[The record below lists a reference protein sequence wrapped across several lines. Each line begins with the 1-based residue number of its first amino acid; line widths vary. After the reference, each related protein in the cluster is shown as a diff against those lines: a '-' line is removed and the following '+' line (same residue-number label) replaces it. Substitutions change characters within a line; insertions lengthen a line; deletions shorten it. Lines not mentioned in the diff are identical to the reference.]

1 MLLRNFYRPVL
12 FAAIAVFALMPA
24 AHAGFRDDLMKSF
37 GTLLNGS
44 GTSSSSVSTKSP
56 AAGLTQTEM
65 SQGIKEALS
74 KGVNVAIDQLGRRNG
89 FLDDAAVRIPLPPS
103 LEQVANL
110 LRQFHQQAM
119 ADEFVATM
127 NHAAEQAV
135 PQAAEVFAGAIRQ
148 MTLRDAQQIL
158 QGPDDSAT
166 EYFRRTSGAEL
177 FARLRPIIA
186 RATNKVGVTLAYKD
200 MMARAGPMAQMFVGN
215 TNLDDYITQKALDGL
230 FLKIASEEKA
240 IRTQPV
246 VRTTVLLRKVFA
258 GVR

>member
-1 MLLRNFYRPVL
+1 MLVRNFYGPVL

-24 AHAGFRDDLMKSF
+24 AHAGFREDLMKSF

-44 GTSSSSVSTKSP
+44 GNSSSATAKTP
-56 AAGLTQTEM
+56 ITTLTQSEM

-74 KGVNVAIDQLGRRNG
+74 KGVKVAIDQLGRRNG
-89 FLDDAAVRIPLPPS
+89 FLDDAAVKIPLPKGLDQVVS
-103 LEQVANL
+103 LM
-110 LRQFHQQAM
+110 RQFHQQEL

-135 PQAAEVFAGAIRQ
+135 PQAAEVFAGAIQ
-148 MTLRDAQQIL
+148 HMTLQDAQQIL
-158 QGPDDSAT
+158 QGPDDAAT

-177 FARLRPIIA
+177 AARLRPIIVQ
-186 RATNKVGVTLAYKD
+186 ATDKVGVTLAYKK
-200 MMARAGPMAQMFVGN
+200 MMTEAGPVAGMLVGD

-230 FLKIASEEKA
+230 FLKIADEEKA

-246 VRTTVLLRKVFA
+246 ARTTDLLRKVF
-258 GVR
+258 GSVR

>member
-1 MLLRNFYRPVL
+1 MQNDLLNSL
-12 FAAIAVFALMPA
+12 
-24 AHAGFRDDLMKSF
+24 GSF
-37 GTLLNGS
+37 LNGS
-44 GTSSSSVSTKSP
+44 DATSSGTLSNPPVT
-56 AAGLTQTEM
+56 ALTHSEM
-65 SQGIKEALS
+65 SRGIKEALS
-74 KGVNVAIDQLGRRNG
+74 KGVNVAIDRLGQRNG

-110 LRQFHQQAM
+110 LRQFHQQAL

-158 QGPDDSAT
+158 QGPDDAAT

-246 VRTTVLLRKVFA
+246 ARTSALLRKVFA
-258 GVR
+258 TVR